1 MNGWIK
7 IYRKMRQWQHY
18 KTPSV
23 RMVFED
29 LLLSATGIKST
40 YNGVALVAGDAVS
53 SVAILQRNTG
63 LSKPT
68 IIKAIRVLTES
79 GEITRRFENNV
90 AIYHINSFCFYQLQ
104 GGKKDLPHTE
114 KGGKNILPQGVKQ
127 IDHSGKTILPH
138 IRIKEDNKEN
148 IVVADTH
155 ARTREEF
162 IADALN
168 DMRVEQGCMAMGIT
182 PEQYRQLVTEVTND
196 WIYRQLPDDEWTL
209 THLLAQ
215 MRIKHNINNRNN
227 GNNQQT
233 GSADSIRA
241 KLDQDAAKAMATL
254 ASRIGQPT
262 EVPF

>member
-7 IYRKMRQWQHY
+7 IHRTMLQWEHFNE
-18 KTPSV
+18 PSV
-23 RMVFED
+23 VTVFLA
-29 LLLSATGIKST
+29 LLLNADKTGKTGITIGGIASVTKLHNNT
-40 YNGVALVAGDAVS
+40 VKRAIAKLVA
-53 SVAILQRNTG
+53 
-63 LSKPT
+63 
-68 IIKAIRVLTES
+68 S
-79 GEITRRFENNV
+79 GEITRQKYGSRITTTITNWSEYQSAQKLDRCEKSSVQKLDRYEDKNCTDIGTKNVPIQYNKNNK
-90 AIYHINSFCFYQLQ
+90 NN
-104 GGKKDLPHTE
+104 
-114 KGGKNILPQGVKQ
+114 KNI
-127 IDHSGKTILPH
+127 
-138 IRIKEDNKEN
+138 
-148 IVVADTH
+148 VADAHTRTH
-155 ARTREEF
+155 EEF

-168 DMRVEQGCMAMGIT
+168 DLRVEQGCMAMRIT

-196 WIYRQLPDDEWTL
+196 WIYRQLPDNEWTL